1 MRGGSPN
8 PRTGSR
14 RKSDGVSSEYV
25 AVIFFVF
32 ANDKSMEVTC
42 ETGDLMTKTITTVI
56 VTVGRVREC
65 SIRDAAIYALHGD
78 REALILLTYYI

>member
-1 MRGGSPN
+1 MDPEISAMGSIFSKRGVGEA
-8 PRTGSR
+8 RLVR
-14 RKSDGVSSEYV
+14 Q
-25 AVIFFVF
+25 AII
-32 ANDKSMEVTC
+32 
-42 ETGDLMTKTITTVI
+42 MTKTITTVI